1 MELSNKIAILCLA
14 IGLPQGFVAVRELY
28 MAWKRHEKE
37 LRDGAVASGKGSPVL
52 ASLSLLVCVVV
63 AVWLGAWMYFD
74 KPLRP
79 VTKTAVSEKVVE
91 KIVPCPLTQQK
102 TGPAT
107 ARGRSAIAHSGN
119 NDTYGKPQ

>member
-14 IGLPQGFVAVRELY
+14 IGLPQGLVAVRQLY
-28 MAWKRHEKE
+28 AGWKRREKE
-37 LRDGAVASGKGSPVL
+37 LREGVVIADKGGPVL
-52 ASLSLLVCVVV
+52 ISLALLFCMVL

-79 VTKTAVSEKVVE
+79 TTNTVVTEKVVQ
-91 KIVPCPLTQQK
+91 KLVPCPLTQQK

-119 NDTYGKPQ
+119 NDTYGK